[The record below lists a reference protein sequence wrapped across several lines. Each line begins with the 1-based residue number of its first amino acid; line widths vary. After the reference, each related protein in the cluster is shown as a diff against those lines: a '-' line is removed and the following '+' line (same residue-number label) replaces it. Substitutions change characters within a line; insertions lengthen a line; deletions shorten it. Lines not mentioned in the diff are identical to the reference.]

1 MSRLLSRLLPACV
14 ALVFLAPSTVFPQ
27 PQPGDEDQSQG
38 YDEPADT
45 PPAHISYTDGTVVV
59 EHEASAEQVEPNTP
73 LLPGDRVRTESG
85 RAEVLFGDGSL
96 IHLDEH
102 TTIDL
107 LSDRLLRLLAGRVV
121 VVAGTGLAGHLQ
133 IDAAPASVRMLS
145 AGEYRVS
152 VLARGASNDLEL
164 AVIRGSAELIGD
176 GSSMVLRAGQRAL
189 AAVGAPVGGPW
200 PFNSAQFDAFDAWSQ
215 ARLDARRGP
224 TSYQYLPPEVHSYA
238 GTFDSYGA
246 WSYLPTYGYVWYPR
260 VDHGWRPYYHGRW
273 KHYRRFGWTWIG
285 GPRWAWPTH
294 HYGRWGISV
303 TGSWFWIP
311 GRHWRSAWVHW
322 GIAPGYVSWC
332 PLGFD
337 NRPVLAFWSHR
348 TRRIH
353 DPWRAW
359 TVVHRTRFGDRR
371 YVRGYALD
379 GRRLVSTAGTNF
391 VTQAAAPGI
400 RGTRSGRLDA
410 GVAVPRE
417 SPRRRASVD
426 AATRAIP
433 HRSGR
438 VSAFGSTAP
447 GTGSSSQVA
456 PGARAR
462 TLPRADGST
471 EVRTPARRGGG
482 SIAGSSTARPSGR
495 TGYAVPRGSTRPPGW
510 RPEDVPVHRGR
521 PPQAAPAPEPLAPA
535 ASGADD
541 RSSSDPGP
549 SPRYRSAPS
558 RIGSSGE
565 GRAVPR
571 GGDRPSYT
579 PPPSRGGDRG
589 SDSPGRGSYGVP
601 AQRSAPSSPPPSRA
615 GDSGGRERRAPEGSG
630 SGGRAVPRGS
640 SGDSGGRGGVR
651 SRR

>member
-14 ALVFLAPSTVFPQ
+14 ALVFLATSTAFPQ
-27 PQPGDEDQSQG
+27 PQPADGYQSQG
-38 YDEPADT
+38 YDDRPADT
-45 PPAHISYTDGTVVV
+45 PPAHISYTDGTVIV
-59 EHEASAEQVEPNTP
+59 EHDASAEQVEPNTP
-73 LLPGDRVRTESG
+73 LLPGDRVRTEAG

-133 IDAAPASVRMLS
+133 IDAAAASVRMLS

-152 VLARGASNDLEL
+152 VLARGASSDLEL

-176 GSSMVLRAGQRAL
+176 GSSMVLRAGQRAV

-200 PFNSAQFDAFDAWSQ
+200 PFNSAQFDAFGAWSQ
-215 ARLDARRGP
+215 ARLDARRGA
-224 TSYQYLPPEVHSYA
+224 TSYQYLPPEVRSYA
-238 GTFDSYGA
+238 GTFDSDGA
-246 WSYLPTYGYVWYPR
+246 WSYFPTYGYVWYPR
-260 VDHGWRPYYHGRW
+260 VHHGWRPYYHGRW
-273 KHYRRFGWTWIG
+273 KHYRRFGWTWVG
-285 GPRWAWPTH
+285 GPHWAWPTH

-311 GRHWRSAWVHW
+311 GRHWGAAWVHW

-348 TRRIH
+348 TRHVH

-371 YVRGYALD
+371 HVGGVALD
-379 GRRLVSTAGTNF
+379 GRRIVSTAGTNF

-400 RGTRSGRLDA
+400 RGTRSGRLAA

-417 SPRRRASVD
+417 SPRRSASLD
-426 AATRAIP
+426 ATTRAIP

-438 VSAFGSTAP
+438 VSAFGSTTTA
-447 GTGSSSQVA
+447 TGSSSSTS

-462 TLPRADGST
+462 TRPRADGST
-471 EVRTPARRGGG
+471 DLRAPARRGGH
-482 SIAGSSTARPSGR
+482 SIAGSSTAGPSEPI
-495 TGYAVPRGSTRPPGW
+495 GYAVPRGSTRPPGW

-521 PPQAAPAPEPLAPA
+521 APAAAPASAPSA
-535 ASGADD
+535 PTASSTGDG
-541 RSSSDPGP
+541 SSDPDP
-549 SPRYRSAPS
+549 TPRYRSAPS
-558 RIGSSGE
+558 GFGSGE

-571 GGDRPSYT
+571 GGERPSYS
-579 PPPSRGGDRG
+579 PPPSRGDDRG
-589 SDSPGRGSYGVP
+589 SDTPRRGSYGVP
-601 AQRSAPSSPPPSRA
+601 AQRSTPSSPPPPSA
-615 GDSGGRERRAPEGSG
+615 GDSRGGERRAPEGSG
-630 SGGRAVPRGS
+630 GGGRAVPRGS
-640 SGDSGGRGGVR
+640 SGESGGRMGAR